1 MGYLK
6 KMYSQNSEDFIKAFI
21 GGVELFAWWKDGE
34 QYVGTTGT
42 TLKQAKLEII
52 RFDGGGE

>member
-1 MGYLK
+1 
-6 KMYSQNSEDFIKAFI
+6 MYSQNSEDFIKAFI